1 MKKELIE
8 LIPTLHLIENVE
20 DINEATRIR
29 QDLKLYDG
37 YARKFLF
44 DYGDKFS
51 VDVSRFNFRK
61 YFPND
66 IPALRIFRRLFR
78 KKQILTLGELEQAI
92 VYGRL
97 NDEVLKKI
105 REKATGETPHNH
117 KKLYID
123 GQASFSFD
131 QILIYVL
138 AGIALFIGLSV
149 VFLFFRQ
156 TILSD

>member
-20 DINEATRIR
+20 DINEATWVR

-44 DYGDKFS
+44 DYGDKFN
-51 VDVSRFNFRK
+51 VDVSLFNFRK

-66 IPALRIFRRLFR
+66 IPSLRIFRRLFG

-97 NDEVLKKI
+97 NDEILKKI
-105 REKATGETPHNH
+105 RKKAAGETPQNH
-117 KKLYID
+117 KKLFID

-138 AGIALFIGLSV
+138 AAIAFFTGLSLF
-149 VFLFFRQ
+149 FLFFRQ
-156 TILSD
+156 AILSD